1 MNKDRITIGL
11 KRCSWL
17 FAVIVGIV
25 TIVIVASNKGWNDP
39 NDYMP
44 NTFVASLLGL
54 IVFRMGIWVFQGFMG
69 SGKKKEEK

>member
-1 MNKDRITIGL
+1 M
-11 KRCSWL
+11 
-17 FAVIVGIV
+17 
-25 TIVIVASNKGWNDP
+25 VIVASNKGWNDP